1 MPDAAPTVQVQLL
14 PAVKPWYGSRTLW
27 LNAIVLGLAAA
38 EARLGLL
45 KDVLPISLF
54 QLLAFALPVVNLV
67 LRTVT
72 STAIAAG
79 PQPTTQ
85 ANPQEK
91 AP

>member
-1 MPDAAPTVQVQLL
+1 MPDATPTVQVQLL
-14 PAVKPWYGSRTLW
+14 PAVKPWYASRTLW

-72 STAIAAG
+72 STAITA
-79 PQPTTQ
+79 QPLPPST
-85 ANPQEK
+85 PQEK